1 MHNTATIGEAR
12 RAGGEGQRPGG
23 EGPGGEDRRAGEKGD
38 GIRRLDIDAIRKEF
52 PILETTVYGY
62 PLVYLDNAATT
73 QKPLAVLNAM
83 DEYYRTINSNVHRGV
98 HYLSQQATDAC
109 EASRVRVADFINAR
123 HAYEVIFT
131 RGTTESI
138 NLIAACFGKKFLHE
152 GDSILI
158 SGMEHHSNI
167 VPWQMICEEK
177 KATLKVIPIDE
188 NGELVLDGLDEVLKD
203 GVKLVAFNYVSNAL
217 GTINPAKEIIAA
229 AHRHGIPVLL
239 DAAQAIQHMEVD
251 VQDLDV
257 DFLAFS
263 SHKLYG
269 PTGIGILYGKE
280 EWLNQLPPYQGGGE
294 MIKTVTFEKTTYND
308 LPFKFEAGTP
318 DMAGM
323 IGLGAAVRYVQE
335 LGLDNIQHAEYELMT
350 YALDVLREIK
360 GFRLIGNADAG
371 HRSGVISFLIGNIH
385 PFDMG
390 EILDQQGI
398 AVRTGHHCAQPIM
411 DRYCIPGTVRAS
423 LAIYNT
429 PAEMDR
435 LAAGIR
441 KAVTLLG

>member
-1 MHNTATIGEAR
+1 MITESITIGESR
-12 RAGGEGQRPGG
+12 
-23 EGPGGEDRRAGEKGD
+23 K
-38 GIRRLDIDAIRKEF
+38 LDIEKIRKDF
-52 PILETTVYGY
+52 PILETTVYGH

-73 QKPLAVLNAM
+73 QKPLAVLKAM
-83 DEYYRTINSNVHRGV
+83 DDYYTSIHSNVHRGV

-109 EASRVRVADFINAR
+109 EAARVKVAEFLGAR
-123 HAYEVIFT
+123 HAHEIIFT
-131 RGTTESI
+131 KGTTESI
-138 NLIAACFGKKFLHE
+138 NLVAASFGKKFLNA
-152 GDSILI
+152 GDSILV

-177 KATLKVIPIDE
+177 NATLKVIPIDE
-188 NGELVLDGLDEVLKD
+188 SGELILDGLDELLKD

-239 DAAQAIQHMEVD
+239 DAAQAVQHLELD

-280 EWLNQLPPYQGGGE
+280 EWLNKLPPYQGGGE
-294 MIKTVTFEKTTYND
+294 MIKTVSFEKTTFND

-323 IGLGAAVRYVQE
+323 IGLGAAIDYING
-335 LGLDNIQHAEYELMT
+335 LGIANIRKAEKDLMA
-350 YALDVLREIK
+350 YALGVLQDVRGL
-360 GFRLIGNADAG
+360 RLIGSVDTG
-371 HRSGVISFLIGNIH
+371 HRAGVISFLVGDIH

-423 LAIYNT
+423 LALYNT

-435 LAAGIR
+435 LGAGIR
-441 KAVTLLG
+441 KAITLLG

>member
-1 MHNTATIGEAR
+1 MTIGE
-12 RAGGEGQRPGG
+12 GH
-23 EGPGGEDRRAGEKGD
+23 
-38 GIRRLDIDAIRKEF
+38 RLDVTAIRKDF

-73 QKPLAVLNAM
+73 QKPLVVLNAM

-98 HYLSQQATDAC
+98 HHLSQEATEAC
-109 EASRVRVADFINAR
+109 EAARGIVAEFINAR
-123 HAYEVIFT
+123 YAHEVIFT

-138 NLIAACFGKKFLHE
+138 NLVAACFGKRFLKE
-152 GDSILI
+152 GDSILV

-167 VPWQMICEEK
+167 VPWQMLCEERG
-177 KATLKVIPIDE
+177 ARLQVIPIDE
-188 NGELVLDGLDEVLKD
+188 HGELELEGLDRMLAD

-217 GTINPAKEIIAA
+217 GTINPAKELIAA

-239 DAAQAIQHMEVD
+239 DAAQAVQHMEVD
-251 VQDLDV
+251 VRDLDV

-269 PTGIGILYGKE
+269 PTGIGVLYGKE
-280 EWLNQLPPYQGGGE
+280 EWLNKLPPYQGGGE

-323 IGLGAAVRYVQE
+323 IGLGAAIRYVQA
-335 LGLDNIQHAEYELMT
+335 LGLDRIRSAEHELME
-350 YALDVLREIK
+350 YALDTLREID
-360 GFRLIGNADAG
+360 GFRLIGPVDTR
-371 HRSGVISFLIGNIH
+371 HRAGVISFLVGDIH

-398 AVRTGHHCAQPIM
+398 AVRTGHHCAQPVM

-423 LAIYNT
+423 MAVYNT
-429 PAEMDR
+429 AAEMDR

>member
-1 MHNTATIGEAR
+1 MHDSVIITEA
-12 RAGGEGQRPGG
+12 
-23 EGPGGEDRRAGEKGD
+23 
-38 GIRRLDIDAIRKEF
+38 RRLDIQEIRKDF
-52 PILETTVYGY
+52 PILDTTVYGY

-98 HYLSQQATDAC
+98 HYLSQQATEAC
-109 EASRVRVADFINAR
+109 EASRRKVADFIGAR
-123 HAYEVIFT
+123 HAHEVIFT

-138 NLIAACFGKKFLHE
+138 NLVAASFGKKFLHK

-158 SGMEHHSNI
+158 SAMEHHSNI

-177 KATLKVIPIDE
+177 GASLKVIPIDE
-188 NGELVLDGLDEVLKD
+188 NGELVLDSLDSLLKD

-217 GTINPAKEIIAA
+217 GTINPVKEIITA

-239 DAAQAIQHMEVD
+239 DAAQAIQHIEVD

-269 PTGIGILYGKE
+269 PSGIGILYGKE
-280 EWLNQLPPYQGGGE
+280 EWLNKLPPYQGGGE

-323 IGLGAAVRYVQE
+323 IGLGAAIDYVTG
-335 LGLDNIQHAEYELMT
+335 LGLQNIYHAEHELMV
-350 YALDVLREIK
+350 YALNILHEIK
-360 GFRLIGNADAG
+360 GLRLIGNGDTS
-371 HRSGVISFLIGNIH
+371 HRAGVISFLVGNIH
-385 PFDMG
+385 PYDLG
-390 EILDQQGI
+390 EILDRQGI

-423 LAIYNT
+423 LAVYNT
-429 PAEMDR
+429 RAEMDR

-441 KAVTLLG
+441 KAVSLLS

>member
-1 MHNTATIGEAR
+1 MTESITIGES
-12 RAGGEGQRPGG
+12 
-23 EGPGGEDRRAGEKGD
+23 
-38 GIRRLDIDAIRKEF
+38 RRLDIQKIRKEF
-52 PILETTVYGY
+52 PILEQTVYGH

-73 QKPLAVLNAM
+73 QKPIAVLKAM
-83 DEYYRTINSNVHRGV
+83 DEYYTTINSNVHRGV
-98 HYLSQQATDAC
+98 HHLSQLATDAY
-109 EASRVRVADFINAR
+109 EDGRRKVAEYINAS
-123 HAYEVIFT
+123 HTHEVIFT
-131 RGTTESI
+131 RGTTEAI
-138 NLIAACFGKKFLHE
+138 NLVAACFGKKFLKP

-167 VPWQMICEEK
+167 VPWQMITEEK
-177 KATLKVIPIDE
+177 DAHLKVIPIDE
-188 NGELVLDGLDEVLKD
+188 NGELILDGLDKVLSS

-217 GTINPAKEIIAA
+217 GTINPVKEIIAA

-239 DAAQAIQHMEVD
+239 DAAQAVQHMEVD

-269 PTGIGILYGKE
+269 PTGFGILYGKE

-308 LPFKFEAGTP
+308 LPYKFEAGTP
-318 DMAGM
+318 DMAGAV
-323 IGLGAAVRYVQE
+323 GLGAAIDYVRA
-335 LGLDNIQHAEYELMT
+335 LGIQNIQQAEHELMV
-350 YALDVLREIK
+350 YALDSLGEID
-360 GFRLIGNADAG
+360 GLRLIGSVDSSRRA
-371 HRSGVISFLIGNIH
+371 GVISFLVGNIH
-385 PFDMG
+385 PFDLG
-390 EILDQQGI
+390 ELLDKQGI
-398 AVRTGHHCAQPIM
+398 AVRTGHHCAQPVM

-423 LAIYNT
+423 MAVYTTTGDI
-429 PAEMDR
+429 DR

>member
-1 MHNTATIGEAR
+1 MHDTMTTIKESR
-12 RAGGEGQRPGG
+12 
-23 EGPGGEDRRAGEKGD
+23 K
-38 GIRRLDIDAIRKEF
+38 LDIEKIRKDF
-52 PILETTVYGY
+52 PILETTVYGH

-73 QKPLAVLNAM
+73 QKPIAVLKAM
-83 DEYYRTINSNVHRGV
+83 EEYYKTINSNVHRGV
-98 HYLSQQATDAC
+98 HYLSQQATEAC
-109 EASRVRVADFINAR
+109 EASRRTIAEFIGAR
-123 HAYEVIFT
+123 YAHEVIFT
-131 RGTTESI
+131 KGTTESI
-138 NLIAACFGKKFLHE
+138 NLIAASFGKKFLKA
-152 GDSILI
+152 GDSILV

-177 KATLKVIPIDE
+177 NATLKVIPVDE
-188 NGELVLDGLDEVLKD
+188 NGELVLDDLDNLLK
-203 GVKLVAFNYVSNAL
+203 GTKLVAFNYVSNAL
-217 GTINPAKEIIAA
+217 GTINPVKEIVAA
-229 AHRHGIPVLL
+229 AHRQGIPVLL
-239 DAAQAIQHMEVD
+239 DAAQAVQHMELN

-294 MIKTVTFEKTTYND
+294 MIKTVTFEKTTYNE

-323 IGLGAAVRYVQE
+323 IGLGAAVDYIQG
-335 LGLDNIQHAEYELMT
+335 LGLRNIQQAEDHLMA
-350 YALDVLREIK
+350 YALDILRDIE
-360 GFRLIGNADAG
+360 GFRLIGSKD
-371 HRSGVISFLIGNIH
+371 HRAGVISFLVGAIH
-385 PFDMG
+385 PFDLG
-390 EILDQQGI
+390 EILDKQGI
-398 AVRTGHHCAQPIM
+398 AVRTGHHCAQPVM

-423 LAIYNT
+423 LAFYNT